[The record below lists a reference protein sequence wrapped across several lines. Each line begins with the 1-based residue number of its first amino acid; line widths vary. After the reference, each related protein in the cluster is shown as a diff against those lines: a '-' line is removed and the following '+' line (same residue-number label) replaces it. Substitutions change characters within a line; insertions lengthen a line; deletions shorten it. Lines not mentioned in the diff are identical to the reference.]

1 MIPPKMKALVVTG
14 EKTIEVQE
22 FSVPQPAPGEILIRL
37 EHCLICTWEQ
47 RIFQNGD
54 GMKMPFLP
62 GHEASGVVAWVLE
75 GTPTSFR
82 EGDPVVVK
90 TLDSCGHCEFCYR
103 GLDNQC
109 VGTPKKRFYDGV
121 PGSGGMAQYIALP
134 VSRVFPLPDPNCD
147 LREAAFA
154 EPVACCLR
162 SLEQADLQFGEDV
175 VIVGGGIM
183 GQLHNVLA
191 KKRGTR
197 TILVEMDPAR
207 AALATRMG
215 ADEIVDPSACDP
227 ILRIKEL
234 TCGRGA
240 NVVFITAPIPQ
251 LAELYLDALDK
262 VGRIVYY
269 TSFSPDT
276 PISISPKSLYYSEK
290 KIMGSY
296 SPTSQGFYTAAR
308 LLGRRI
314 IDVRPFLTETYPMSE
329 AYTAFTRSMSAETLR
344 VGIDLWK

>member
-1 MIPPKMKALVVTG
+1 M
-14 EKTIEVQE
+14 
-22 FSVPQPAPGEILIRL
+22 
-37 EHCLICTWEQ
+37 
-47 RIFQNGD
+47 
-54 GMKMPFLP
+54 
-62 GHEASGVVAWVLE
+62 
-75 GTPTSFR
+75 
-82 EGDPVVVK
+82 
-90 TLDSCGHCEFCYR
+90 
-103 GLDNQC
+103 
-109 VGTPKKRFYDGV
+109 
-121 PGSGGMAQYIALP
+121 
-134 VSRVFPLPDPNCD
+134 
-147 LREAAFA
+147 
-154 EPVACCLR
+154 ACCLR

-240 NVVFITAPIPQ
+240 NVVFITASIPQ

-276 PISISPKSLYYSEK
+276 PISISPKSLHYSEK